1 MALDLINI
9 PNTVGATLR
18 ENINDALDAV
28 STTFSG
34 ETPPTTTNTGL
45 SSVIGV
51 LWFDTSINALKVN
64 IGTDAAPNFVL
75 VDTQNPGTVTS
86 ITPGVGFASNTTITS
101 SGTMNLQAGTNTEF
115 GGLKVRFLD
124 GVLFIRNDGANA

>member
-75 VDTQNPGTVTS
+75 VDTQNPGTVT
-86 ITPGVGFASNTTITS
+86 
-101 SGTMNLQAGTNTEF
+101 
-115 GGLKVRFLD
+115 
-124 GVLFIRNDGANA
+124 

>member
-1 MALDLINI
+1 MALDTINI

-18 ENINDALDAV
+18 TNINDALEA
-28 STTFSG
+28 SATAFSG
-34 ETPPTTTNTGL
+34 TEQPNTTNTGL
-45 SSVIGV
+45 ASLVGV
-51 LWFDTSINALKVN
+51 LWYDTTNSVLKV
-64 IGTDAAPNFVL
+64 GTAAEGTFVV

-115 GGLKVRFLD
+115 GGLKVRFT
-124 GVLFIRNDGANA
+124 GTVLFIRNDGADA